1 MLIIG
6 GQLGNMGWFI
16 HICGMKKRVFCT
28 VTNDLNYDQRMI
40 RICTSLT
47 NAGFSVTLVGREDR
61 GSLPLDNR
69 PYRQHRLKMWTRRG
83 KLFYVEFHFRLF
95 LYLLGRKMDVIC
107 AIDLDSILPCYF
119 VSRLRR
125 VPRVYDAHELFCE
138 MQEVMSRPFIHRMW
152 KKIERFAVPRFRF
165 GYTVNEQIAGEFRR
179 DYEVEYAVVRNL
191 PVLEGAESAGDT
203 TSGDDGMS
211 GEKKVNGGEFAAIK
225 VGKGGTMGAEPVPG
239 RYILYQGAV
248 NEGRCFETLIPAM
261 RQVDARL
268 VICGNGNFMAQA
280 RDLVRRHGLEE
291 KVVFRGSVRPEEL
304 KAVTRS
310 AWCGITLFE
319 RRGLSNYYSLA
330 NRFFDYMH
338 AGIPQLAMNYPAY
351 REINNCYP
359 IAVLIDEPGVREV
372 ADALNALLTNPDLY
386 QSLSEGCKQARLRYN
401 WQEEEKILIR
411 LYQEVLG
418 TA

>member
-1 MLIIG
+1 
-6 GQLGNMGWFI
+6 
-16 HICGMKKRVFCT
+16 MKKRVYCT
-28 VTNDLNYDQRMI
+28 VTNDLNFDQRMI
-40 RICTSLT
+40 RICTSLA

-95 LYLLGRKMDVIC
+95 VYLLGRKMDVIC

-125 VPRVYDAHELFCE
+125 IPRVYDAHELFCE

-152 KKIERFAVPRFRF
+152 KKVERFAVPRFRI
-165 GYTVNEQIAGEFRR
+165 GYTVSGQIAGEFCRN
-179 DYEVEYAVVRNL
+179 YGVEYVVIRNVPL
-191 PVLEGAESAGDT
+191 LEQDDVPRVRTSAE
-203 TSGDDGMS
+203 
-211 GEKKVNGGEFAAIK
+211 
-225 VGKGGTMGAEPVPG
+225 

-261 RQVDARL
+261 QHVPARL
-268 VICGNGNFMAQA
+268 MICGDGNFMEKAQE
-280 RDLVRRHGLEE
+280 LVRRHGLEE
-291 KVVFRGSVRPEEL
+291 KIDFRGYIRPEEL
-304 KAVTRS
+304 KVVTRS

-372 ADALNALLTNPDLY
+372 ADALNELLTNPDLY

-411 LYQEVLG
+411 LYQEVCTNRG
-418 TA
+418 

>member
-1 MLIIG
+1 
-6 GQLGNMGWFI
+6 
-16 HICGMKKRVFCT
+16 MKKRVFCA

-47 NAGFSVTLVGREDR
+47 KAGFLVTLVGRENQ

-83 KLFYVEFHFRLF
+83 KLFYLEYHFRLF
-95 LYLLGRKMDVIC
+95 LYLFGRKMDVIC

-125 VPRVYDAHELFCE
+125 IPRVYDAHELFCE

-152 KKIERFAVPRFRF
+152 KKVERFAVPKFQV

-179 DYEVEYAVVRNL
+179 HYGVEYAVVRNL
-191 PVLEGAESAGDT
+191 PLLEADGVAGDR
-203 TSGDDGMS
+203 MLP
-211 GEKKVNGGEFAAIK
+211 E
-225 VGKGGTMGAEPVPG
+225 
-239 RYILYQGAV
+239 RYVLYQGAV

-261 RQVDARL
+261 LDVDARL
-268 VICGNGNFMAQA
+268 LICGDGNFMDKA
-280 RDLVRRHGLEE
+280 RELVRLHGLEE
-291 KVVFRGSVRPEEL
+291 KIIFLGRLRPGEL
-304 KAVTRS
+304 RAVTKS
-310 AWCGITLFE
+310 AWCGITLFD

-359 IAVLIDEPGVREV
+359 IAVLIDEPGIREV
-372 ADALNALLTNPDLY
+372 ADALNELLTNPELY
-386 QSLSEGCKQARLRYN
+386 QSLSEGCKQARLHYN

-411 LYQEVLG
+411 LYQQLLG
-418 TA
+418 TAGAGEEEVKARSFDAGLKH

>member
-1 MLIIG
+1 MRG
-6 GQLGNMGWFI
+6 FV

-47 NAGFSVTLVGREDR
+47 NAGFSVTLVGREDQ

-83 KLFYVEFHFRLF
+83 KFFYVEYHLRLF

-152 KKIERFAVPRFRF
+152 KKVERFAVPRFGF
-165 GYTVNEQIAGEFRR
+165 GYTVDEQIAGEFRR
-179 DYEVEYAVVRNL
+179 NYGVEYAVVRNL
-191 PVLEGAESAGDT
+191 PVLEPDDAPPDRTLAE
-203 TSGDDGMS
+203 
-211 GEKKVNGGEFAAIK
+211 
-225 VGKGGTMGAEPVPG
+225 

-261 RQVDARL
+261 QQVDARL
-268 VICGNGNFMAQA
+268 VICGNGNYMEQA
-280 RDLVRRHGLEE
+280 RKLVQRYGLEE
-291 KVVFRGSVRPEEL
+291 KVDFRGYIRPADL

-310 AWCGITLFE
+310 AWCGITLFD
-319 RRGLSNYYSLA
+319 RQGLSNYYSLA

-359 IAVLIDEPGVREV
+359 IAVLIDEPGIREV
-372 ADALNALLTNPDLY
+372 ADALNELLTNLVLY

-401 WQEEEKILIR
+401 WQKEEKILIR

-418 TA
+418 TARR